1 MNKEKRLEEIDL
13 NITNRCNIGCKH
25 CLLAAGPNKGDN
37 LPLDLIENIL
47 ADGKKLGA
55 QEVHISGGEPTVRND
70 FLDVLEMAHGFGYFV
85 RLQTNLWEFRP
96 AMITGVKSYTHEVLT
111 SVDGL
116 ESSHD
121 QIRRKG
127 SFLKTMNCIRELLSN
142 GIRVVVI
149 TAVQRK
155 NYQDIPNLVDLLI
168 ITGVNAHFLFSVTP
182 LGRATKKDVVSPEE
196 WEQLIAN
203 LHKEHKGQK
212 MDTDVVCELHH
223 LKGDEVINYRGA
235 KCRLYTRNHAV
246 ILPTGDVFPCSLFI
260 TTDKSLG
267 NVNKQTFEVIWV
279 QSPVWN
285 FYSSKISDP
294 ECIKCKLWNLC
305 KGGCPGYSYLFTGN
319 IESKD
324 PRCEPNRYPV
334 CPSWKL
340 NIQDS
345 TLSCSTWR
353 VMKR

>member
-1 MNKEKRLEEIDL
+1 MSKKKRLEEIDL

-25 CLLAAGPNKGDN
+25 CLFAAGPDREDN
-37 LPLDLIENIL
+37 LPLNLIKNIL
-47 ADGKKLGA
+47 TDGKKLGA
-55 QEVHISGGEPTVRND
+55 QEVHISGGEPTVRDD
-70 FLDVLEMAHGFGYFV
+70 FLNILKMAYDFGYFV
-85 RLQTNLWEFRP
+85 RLQTNLWRFRSK
-96 AMITGVKSYTHEVLT
+96 MIARVKSYTNEVLT

-127 SFLKTMNCIRELLSN
+127 SFQKTMNCIKELLSN
-142 GIRVVVI
+142 DIRVVVI

-155 NYQDIPNLVDLLI
+155 NYQDISSLIDLLVD
-168 ITGVNAHFLFSVTP
+168 TGVNAHFLFSITP
-182 LGRATKKDVVSPEE
+182 LGRASKKDIVSPEE
-196 WEQLIAN
+196 WEQLIAI
-203 LHKEHKGQK
+203 LHKKYKGQK
-212 MDTDVVCELHH
+212 MNTDVVCELHH
-223 LKGDEVINYRGA
+223 LNGNEAINYRGA
-235 KCRLYTRNHAV
+235 ECRLYTKNHAV
-246 ILPTGDVFPCSLFI
+246 VLPTGDVFPCSLFI

-267 NVNKQTFEVIWV
+267 NVNKQTFETIWA
-279 QSPVWN
+279 QSPVWS
-285 FYSSKISDP
+285 FYSSKINDTK
-294 ECIKCKLWNLC
+294 CIKCKLWNLC

-319 IESKD
+319 IEKKD

-345 TLSCSTWR
+345 TLSCSTWK